1 MIALSYSRLSTFE
14 SCPRKFE
21 HLYVLKNV
29 VDAGS
34 DATVYGTRVH
44 EALELY
50 GRDGTPLTPETAK
63 YKGLVDSILSQPG
76 DKHFEYQMAL
86 LEDKK
91 PCDWFDK
98 KVWLRGIADV
108 LIVNGKTATVVDW
121 KTGKVKDNPTQLKM
135 FACMVMEHF
144 PEVEV
149 VKSAFVWLQY
159 YDVTMTKFERY
170 WLPQMW
176 SGLTPRMDAVQDA
189 NNLGVFATR
198 PSGLCPWCA
207 AKDICPDARRKRK

>member
-21 HLYVLKNV
+21 HLYVNKDV

-34 DATVYGTRVH
+34 EATIYGTRVH

-50 GRDGTPLTPETAK
+50 GRDGTPLTPETEK
-63 YKGLVDSILSQPG
+63 YAPMLDLILSQPG
-76 DKHFEYQMAL
+76 QKHFEYQMAL
-86 LEDKK
+86 LEDKT

-98 KVWLRGIADV
+98 NVWLRGIADV
-108 LIVNGKTATVVDW
+108 LIVDGKTATVVDW
-121 KTGKVKDNPTQLKM
+121 KTGKVKDNPTQLKL

-149 VKSAFVWLQY
+149 VKSAFVWLQHHE
-159 YDVTMTKFERY
+159 VTQSKFERY

-176 SGLTPRMDAVQDA
+176 GGLTPRMDAVQVA
-189 NNLGVFATR
+189 NDMGVFPTR
-198 PSGLCPWCA
+198 PSFLCPWCP
-207 AKDICPDARRKRK
+207 AKTICPDAKLKRK